1 MVEVLMVA
9 EIMQPLRLEAE
20 AQDTMVAAAQVLQAQ
35 HQTMVAPVVV
45 AQVIL
50 AQQHQPQTQ

>member
-20 AQDTMVAAAQVLQAQ
+20 AQGIMAVEVLVLQALD
-35 HQTMVAPVVV
+35 QTMAVLVAV

-50 AQQHQPQTQ
+50 AQQHQPQT